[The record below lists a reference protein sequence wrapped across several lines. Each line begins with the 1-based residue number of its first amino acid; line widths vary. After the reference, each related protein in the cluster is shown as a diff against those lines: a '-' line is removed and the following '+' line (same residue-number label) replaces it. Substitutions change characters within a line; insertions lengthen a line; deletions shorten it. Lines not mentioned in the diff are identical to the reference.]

1 MIAWAEKKLA
11 VWVLTPHGMD
21 LANQVKQALPHA
33 DLFASQKL
41 VPGDSY
47 TGFSTLAKAL
57 APVWHQYD
65 AHYFIMAT
73 GIVVRTIASL
83 IQDKTKDP
91 AVVCGDEAGRFVIS
105 LVSGHMGGANDLAGM
120 LSDIL
125 GATPVIT
132 TATDVN
138 QVPAIDVI
146 ARDQDLY
153 IENTA
158 AVKHVSMA
166 FIKGEPLPV
175 HDPFHLVSPH
185 LPSALVDEP
194 SLFSSEKSGIWVD
207 YTIRDLPE
215 NVLVLRPKM
224 LVAGMGCRRG
234 VSRQELEDHLRHV
247 FQTHG
252 FSVNSLSKIVSVDL
266 KAEEPGLL
274 ELARA
279 LNVPIEFYTRDQ
291 LAQVKT
297 VPNPSSLVNKH
308 IGVKSVCEAAAMLAT
323 GRTCLL
329 VPKTANRT
337 VTLALSKTN
346 EYIEGSGGY
355 CKILKTYGG

>member
-1 MIAWAEKKLA
+1 MIDWAEKKFA
-11 VWVLTPHGMD
+11 VWVLTPHGIAR
-21 LANQVKQALPHA
+21 ANQVKQVLPHA

-41 VPGDSY
+41 VPDESY
-47 TGFSTLAKAL
+47 TGFSTLSKAL
-57 APVWHQYD
+57 APVWDHYD

-83 IQDKTKDP
+83 IQDKIKDP

-105 LVSGHMGGANDLAGM
+105 LVSGHIGGANELALM

-125 GATPVIT
+125 GATSVIT

-146 ARDQDLY
+146 ARDMGLY
-153 IENTA
+153 IENKA
-158 AVKHVSMA
+158 AIKHVSMA
-166 FIKGEPLPV
+166 FIKGNPLPV

-185 LPSALVDEP
+185 LPSSLVGDP
-194 SLFSSEKSGIWVD
+194 SLFSSKKFGIWVD
-207 YTIRDLPE
+207 YMVRDLPE
-215 NVLVLRPKM
+215 KVLVLRPKM

-234 VSRQELEDHLRHV
+234 VTRQELEDHLRYV
-247 FQTHG
+247 FQTHE

-266 KAEEPGLL
+266 KAYESGLL
-274 ELARA
+274 ALARN
-279 LNVPIEFYTRDQ
+279 LNVPIEFYTRDE
-291 LAQVKT
+291 LNQVKT

-308 IGVKSVCEAAAMLAT
+308 IGVTSVCEAAAMLAA

-329 VPKTANRT
+329 IPKTANRR
-337 VTLALSKTN
+337 VTLALAEIPFTS
-346 EYIEGSGGY
+346 
-355 CKILKTYGG
+355 